1 MAVLLSQWYMLTV
14 VYQYHMLRSSTLQ
27 CYINGSLVLSAD
39 VTLPVSEE
47 VSTAK
52 IIIISHTR
60 PLLLLLFISIF
71 CSGVRQVFS
80 GWVAQCYPSVGVSG
94 TDVGCLLVEGAIAS
108 NHYRCPA

>member
-71 CSGVRQVFS
+71 FHHCQGYINF
-80 GWVAQCYPSVGVSG
+80 
-94 TDVGCLLVEGAIAS
+94 GCKLELTLQNIS
-108 NHYRCPA
+108 IIQ